1 GAAATGMAF
10 IQSAPS
16 FYALRLLLGI
26 AEGGF
31 APGVMYYLAHW
42 IPKRYRAGAISNF
55 MLAVPISVMLGG
67 PLSGYLMRM
76 SNPIEWAGWRW
87 MLLIEGAPT
96 VVLAVAALWLFADR
110 PCDAAWLS
118 DAERRWLESELT
130 REQANQPARVSGW
143 RLLRE
148 PELWLASLCWFGL
161 MAGAHGL
168 IYWLPQVIRHFA
180 ADSSDMQVGVLSALP
195 WIAVGAGMIVNAWLS
210 DRAQERHL
218 HVS

>member
-1 GAAATGMAF
+1 
-10 IQSAPS
+10 
-16 FYALRLLLGI
+16 
-26 AEGGF
+26 
-31 APGVMYYLAHW
+31 
-42 IPKRYRAGAISNF
+42 
-55 MLAVPISVMLGG
+55 
-67 PLSGYLMRM
+67 
-76 SNPIEWAGWRW
+76 
-87 MLLIEGAPT
+87 
-96 VVLAVAALWLFADR
+96 AVAALWLFADR

-210 DRAQERHL
+210 ERAQERNL
-218 HVS
+218 HVSLAALSAGALLALTPVSGAGALALLVLILAGLFMGGAQSTFWTLPPLFLGSAALAGGFAIINMCGNIAGLVV